1 MRKGFTLI
9 ELLIVLSI
17 ISALIAVATPT
28 GINALKQAKATN
40 VAGNFR
46 TLSQA
51 VLQMLTLEPNPP
63 TTGDIDILD
72 YIYTQGYISNKP
84 SGFTI
89 SYNSDK
95 KEYIIK
101 YMLDDIDTTR
111 VKNIF
116 NSLEIDSDEKL
127 ILRVP
132 KP

>member
-17 ISALIAVATPT
+17 ISALMAVATPT

-46 TLSQA
+46 TLNQA

-63 TTGDIDILD
+63 TTGDILD
-72 YIYTQGYISNKP
+72 YIYTQGHISTKP

-89 SYNSDK
+89 TYKSDT

-101 YMLDDIDTTR
+101 YMLDDIDPTR

-116 NSLEIDSDEKL
+116 NSLEIDSDGKL